1 MKEQAKSSESLLHGG
16 STPTRAEITK
26 SLDDGLFELIG
37 EHGHEQL
44 SLWSEPE
51 TGYRGV
57 VAIHN
62 TILGPALGGTRMW
75 AYEND
80 LEALIDVLRLSRG
93 MTYKA
98 AVAGLNLGGG
108 KSVIV
113 ADPNVKDRAD
123 IFRAHGRHVQS
134 MCGRY
139 ITAEDVGTSP
149 SDMEFVR
156 EETEYV
162 VGLAGRSGDPSPV
175 TALGVYR
182 GMQACAKTRWGSD
195 SLSGKTVTVQG
206 VGHVGYHLCK
216 HMHDEGALLV
226 VTDIEDDRIKRV
238 VDEFGATAV
247 GADEIYGVE
256 ADIFAPCALGAIIND
271 ETLQVLKV
279 EIVAGAANNVLDEE
293 RHGDV
298 LHERGILYA
307 PDYAVN
313 AGGLINVNAEV
324 EGWDLERSHK
334 KASEIYDTIIK
345 IVQIADDQ
353 GIPTYRAADRL
364 AEDRIAEAA
373 ARKKKRK

>member
-1 MKEQAKSSESLLHGG
+1 MKAQVKSSESLLHGG

-37 EHGHEQL
+37 EHRHEQV
-44 SLWSEPE
+44 SLWHEPDI
-51 TGYRGV
+51 GYRGV

-62 TILGPALGGTRMW
+62 TTLGPALGGTRMW

-113 ADPNVKDRAD
+113 GDPGAKNREE

-156 EETEYV
+156 QETEYV

-182 GMQACAKTRWGSD
+182 GMQACAKKAWGSD
-195 SLSGKTVTVQG
+195 SLAGKTVTVQG
-206 VGHVGYHLCK
+206 VGHVGYFLCK
-216 HMHDEGALLV
+216 HLDEEGAKLV
-226 VTDIEDDRIKRV
+226 VSDIHDDRVKRV
-238 VDEFGATAV
+238 VNEFGATAV
-247 GADEIYGVE
+247 GAEEIYAAD
-256 ADIFAPCALGAIIND
+256 ADIFAPCALGAVIND
-271 ETLQVLKV
+271 ETIPMLKV
-279 EIVAGAANNVLDEE
+279 EIVAGAANNQLDEE

-298 LHERGILYA
+298 LHEKGVLYA
-307 PDYAVN
+307 PDYAIN

-334 KASEIYDTIIK
+334 KASEIYDTILK
-345 IVQIADDQ
+345 IVQIAGDKR
-353 GIPTYRAADRL
+353 IPTYRAADKL
-364 AEDRIAEAA
+364 AEERIAEAGM
-373 ARKKKRK
+373 KKKKK